1 MMKPDSNL
9 SRRGFI
15 AGSLLG
21 GLGALAADPL
31 VMAQALLTGKKPE
44 DIQGHGIAAG
54 YVNLSSNENP
64 LGPSPRAVEAVAAHM
79 FSVNRYHWSFM
90 PDPVEAL
97 INALERKH
105 GLPVTE
111 TTWDNWEEV
120 TENRRVVLS
129 AGSSMILHA
138 VGLATVR
145 DKAELVQAQPAYFDT
160 ADVWRRFR
168 EEEGA
173 DATVNNVR
181 LTRDL
186 RHNLDAMYEK
196 INDNTTIVVV
206 TNPNNPTSTVVEP
219 DALGDFVRSVP
230 AHVTVF
236 IDEAYIDYTSDPG
249 YRDAVYLAH
258 ELDNVIVSRTF
269 SKIHGLAG
277 LRVGYAVLSPRL
289 RRKLSLYNLGGP
301 PSNLGAYAAIAA
313 LDDRAHYARSRR
325 TVEEGKAFL
334 GESFDRLGLPYTPS
348 DSCFVLFRLGD
359 KAESVFNALQERKVW
374 IADGMWW
381 GLKGYLRVTVGTR
394 DENEAFINTLETVL

>member
-1 MMKPDSNL
+1 MKPVSNL
-9 SRRGFI
+9 TRRGFI

-31 VMAQALLTGKKPE
+31 VMAQALLSGKKPE
-44 DIQGHGIAAG
+44 DIQGFGIEPG

-64 LGPSPRAVEAVAAHM
+64 LGPSPRAVEAVAARM
-79 FSVNRYHWSFM
+79 FGVNRYHWSSM
-90 PDPVEAL
+90 PDPVEVL

-120 TENRRVVLS
+120 TKNRRVILS

-160 ADVWRRFR
+160 ADVWRRFK

-173 DATVNNVR
+173 DIKVNNVR

-186 RHNLDAMYEK
+186 RHNLDAMYER
-196 INDNTTIVVV
+196 INDNTTVVVV
-206 TNPNNPTSTVVEP
+206 TNPNNPTSTVVDH
-219 DALGDFVRSVP
+219 DALADFVRSVP
-230 AHVTVF
+230 ERVTVF
-236 IDEAYIDYTSDPG
+236 IDEAYIDYTTDPD
-249 YRDAVYLAH
+249 YRDAIYLAL
-258 ELDNVIVSRTF
+258 EQENVIVSRTF
-269 SKIHGLAG
+269 SKVYGLAG

-301 PSNLGAYAAIAA
+301 PGNLGLHAAIAA
-313 LDDRAHYARSRR
+313 LDDHAHYERSRR
-325 TVEEGKAFL
+325 TVEEGKAYL
-334 GESFDRLGLPYTPS
+334 GKAFDRLGIPYTPS
-348 DSCFVLFRLGD
+348 DSCFVLFQLRD
-359 KAESVFNALQERKVW
+359 ESERVFNALQERKVW
-374 IADGMWW
+374 IGDAMWW
-381 GLKGYLRVTVGTR
+381 GLKGYLRVTVGTP
-394 DENEAFINTLETVL
+394 DENEAFVNTLETVL

>member
-1 MMKPDSNL
+1 MKPDSNL

-21 GLGALAADPL
+21 GLGALTVDPL

-44 DIQGHGIAAG
+44 DIQGHGIEPG

-64 LGPSPRAVEAVAAHM
+64 LGPSPRAVEAVAAHI
-79 FSVNRYHWSFM
+79 FDVNRYHWSFM
-90 PDPVEAL
+90 PDPVETL
-97 INALERKH
+97 INTLERKH

-120 TENRRVVLS
+120 TKDRRMVLS

-145 DKAELVQAQPAYFDT
+145 DNAELVQAQPAYFDT
-160 ADVWRRFR
+160 ADVWRRFG

-173 DATVNNVR
+173 DVKINYVR

-186 RHNLDAMYEK
+186 RHNLNAMYEK
-196 INDNTTIVVV
+196 INDNTTVVVV
-206 TNPNNPTSTVVEP
+206 TNPNNPTSTVVDH
-219 DALGDFVRSVP
+219 DALVDFVRSVP
-230 AHVTVF
+230 ERVTVF

-249 YRDAVYLAH
+249 YRNGVYLAR
-258 ELDNVIVSRTF
+258 EQDNVIVSRTF

-313 LDDRAHYARSRR
+313 LDDHAHYERSRR
-325 TVEEGKAFL
+325 TVEEGKAYL
-334 GESFDRLGLPYTPS
+334 GQAFDRLGIAYTPS
-348 DSCFVLFRLGD
+348 DACFVLFRLGD
-359 KAESVFNALQERKVW
+359 KAESVFSALQERNVW
-374 IADGMWW
+374 IGDAMWW
-381 GLKGYLRVTVGTR
+381 GLKGHLRVTVGTP
-394 DENEAFINTLETVL
+394 DENEAFINTLQAVL

>member
-1 MMKPDSNL
+1 MRPDSNL
-9 SRRGFI
+9 PRRGFI

-21 GLGALAADPL
+21 GLGALAIDPL
-31 VMAQALLTGKKPE
+31 VMAQALLSGKKPE
-44 DIQGHGIAAG
+44 DIQGHGIEPG

-64 LGPSPRAVEAVAAHM
+64 LGPSPRAVEAVAGRILA
-79 FSVNRYHWSFM
+79 VNRYHWSFM
-90 PDPVEAL
+90 PDPVETL

-111 TTWDNWEEV
+111 TTWDNWEQV

-160 ADVWRRFR
+160 ADVWKRFG
-168 EEEGA
+168 EEEGV
-173 DATVNNVR
+173 DVKVNYVR

-186 RHNLDAMYEK
+186 RHNLNAMYEK
-196 INDNTTIVVV
+196 INDKTTIVVV
-206 TNPNNPTSTVVEP
+206 TNPNNPTSTVVDH
-219 DALGDFVRSVP
+219 DALADFVRSVP
-230 AHVTVF
+230 SHVTVF

-258 ELDNVIVSRTF
+258 EQDNVIVSRTF

-313 LDDRAHYARSRR
+313 LDDHGHYERSRR
-325 TVEEGKAFL
+325 TVEEGKTYL
-334 GESFDRLGLPYTPS
+334 GKAFDRLDIAYTPS
-348 DSCFVLFRLGD
+348 DACFILFRLGD
-359 KAESVFNALQERKVW
+359 KAESVFSALQERKVW
-374 IADGMWW
+374 IGDAMWW
-381 GLKGYLRVTVGTR
+381 GLKGYLRVTVGTQA
-394 DENEAFINTLETVL
+394 ENEAFVNTLEAVL

>member
-1 MMKPDSNL
+1 MKPETNL

-21 GLGALAADPL
+21 SLGALAVDPL
-31 VMAQALLTGKKPE
+31 VMAQALLSGKKPE
-44 DIQGHGIAAG
+44 DIQGFGIEPG

-64 LGPSPRAVEAVAAHM
+64 LGPSPRAVEAVAARM
-79 FSVNRYHWSFM
+79 FGVNRYHWSSM
-90 PDPVEAL
+90 PDPSEVL

-120 TENRRVVLS
+120 TKNRRVALS

-160 ADVWRRFR
+160 AEVWRRFK

-173 DATVNNVR
+173 DIKVNNVR

-186 RHNLDAMYEK
+186 RHNLDAMYER
-196 INDNTTIVVV
+196 INDNTTVVVV
-206 TNPNNPTSTVVEP
+206 TNPNNPTSTVVDH
-219 DALGDFVRSVP
+219 DALSDFVRSVP
-230 AHVTVF
+230 ERVTVF
-236 IDEAYIDYTSDPG
+236 IDEAYIDYTTDPD
-249 YRDAVYLAH
+249 YRDAMNLALGQ
-258 ELDNVIVSRTF
+258 ENVIVSRTF
-269 SKIHGLAG
+269 SKVYGLAG

-301 PSNLGAYAAIAA
+301 PSNLGLHAAIAA
-313 LDDRAHYARSRR
+313 LDDDAHYERSRR
-325 TVEEGKAFL
+325 TVEEGKAYL
-334 GESFDRLGLPYTPS
+334 GKAFDRLGIPYTPS
-348 DSCFVLFRLGD
+348 DSCFVLFQLRD
-359 KAESVFNALQERKVW
+359 ESDRVFNALQERKVW
-374 IADGMWW
+374 IGDAMWW
-381 GLKGYLRVTVGTR
+381 GLKGYLRVTVGTP
-394 DENEAFINTLETVL
+394 DENEAFVNTLETVL

>member
-1 MMKPDSNL
+1 MKQDTNL

-31 VMAQALLTGKKPE
+31 AMAQALLSGKKPE
-44 DIQGHGIAAG
+44 DIQGHGIAPG

-64 LGPSPRAVEAVAAHM
+64 LGPSPRAIEAVAARM
-79 FSVNRYHWSFM
+79 FGVNRYHWSSV
-90 PDPVEAL
+90 PDPSEVL

-105 GLPVTE
+105 GMPVTE

-120 TENRRVVLS
+120 TKNRRVVLS

-160 ADVWRRFR
+160 ADVWRRFK

-173 DATVNNVR
+173 DIKVNYVR

-186 RHNLDAMYEK
+186 GHNLDAMHER
-196 INDNTTIVVV
+196 INDNTTVVVV
-206 TNPNNPTSTVVEP
+206 TNPNNPTSTVVDP
-219 DALGDFVRSVP
+219 DALADFVRSVP
-230 AHVTVF
+230 GHVTVF
-236 IDEAYIDYTSDPG
+236 IDEAYIDYTTDPD
-249 YRDAVYLAH
+249 YPDAMNLAREH
-258 ELDNVIVSRTF
+258 ENVIVSRTF
-269 SKIHGLAG
+269 SKVYGLAG
-277 LRVGYAVLSPRL
+277 LRVGYAALSPRM

-301 PSNLGAYAAIAA
+301 PSNLGLYAAIAA
-313 LDDRAHYARSRR
+313 LDDHAHYERSRR
-325 TVEEGKAFL
+325 TVEEGKAYL
-334 GESFDRLGLPYTPS
+334 GKSFDRLGIPYTPS

-359 KAESVFNALQERKVW
+359 DAERVFNALQERKVW
-374 IADGMWW
+374 IGDAMWW
-381 GLKGYLRVTVGTR
+381 GLKGYLRVTVGTP
-394 DENEAFINTLETVL
+394 DENEAFVNTLETVL

>member
-1 MMKPDSNL
+1 MKPESNL

-31 VMAQALLTGKKPE
+31 VMAQALLSGKKPE
-44 DIQGHGIAAG
+44 DIQGFGIEPG

-64 LGPSPRAVEAVAAHM
+64 LGPSPRAVEAVAARM
-79 FSVNRYHWSFM
+79 FGVNRYHWSSM
-90 PDPVEAL
+90 PDPSEVL
-97 INALERKH
+97 TNALERKH

-120 TENRRVVLS
+120 TKNRRVILS

-145 DKAELVQAQPAYFDT
+145 DKAELIQAQPAYFDT
-160 ADVWRRFR
+160 ADVWRRLK

-173 DATVNNVR
+173 DIKVNNVR

-186 RHNLDAMYEK
+186 RHNLKAMTER
-196 INDNTTIVVV
+196 INDNTTIMIV
-206 TNPNNPTSTVVEP
+206 TNPNNPTSTVVDH
-219 DALGDFVRSVP
+219 DALADFVRSVP
-230 AHVTVF
+230 ERVTVF
-236 IDEAYIDYTSDPG
+236 IDEAYIDYTTDPD
-249 YRDAVYLAH
+249 YRDATYLAL
-258 ELDNVIVSRTF
+258 EQDNVIVSRTF
-269 SKIHGLAG
+269 SKVYGLAG

-301 PSNLGAYAAIAA
+301 PGNLGLYAAIAA
-313 LDDRAHYARSRR
+313 LDDHAHYERSRR
-325 TVEEGKAFL
+325 TVEEGKAYL
-334 GESFDRLGLPYTPS
+334 GKAFGRLGIPHTPS
-348 DSCFVLFRLGD
+348 DSCFVLFQLGD
-359 KAESVFNALQERKVW
+359 ESERVFNALQERKVW
-374 IADGMWW
+374 IGDAMWW

-394 DENEAFINTLETVL
+394 DENQAFVNTLETVL

>member
-1 MMKPDSNL
+1 MKPETNL

-21 GLGALAADPL
+21 SLGALAADPL
-31 VMAQALLTGKKPE
+31 VMAQALLSGKKPE
-44 DIQGHGIAAG
+44 DIQGFGIEPG

-64 LGPSPRAVEAVAAHM
+64 LGPSPRAVEAVAARM
-79 FSVNRYHWSFM
+79 FGVNRYHWSSM
-90 PDPVEAL
+90 PDPSEVL

-120 TENRRVVLS
+120 TKNRRVALS

-160 ADVWRRFR
+160 AEVWRRFK

-173 DATVNNVR
+173 DIKVNNVR

-186 RHNLDAMYEK
+186 RHNLDAMYER
-196 INDNTTIVVV
+196 INDNTTVVVV
-206 TNPNNPTSTVVEP
+206 TNPNNPTSTVVDH
-219 DALGDFVRSVP
+219 DALLDFVRSVP
-230 AHVTVF
+230 ERVTVF
-236 IDEAYIDYTSDPG
+236 IDEAYIDYTTDPD
-249 YRDAVYLAH
+249 YRDAMNLALGQ
-258 ELDNVIVSRTF
+258 ENVIVSRTF
-269 SKIHGLAG
+269 SKVYGLAG

-301 PSNLGAYAAIAA
+301 PSNLGLHAAIAA
-313 LDDRAHYARSRR
+313 LDDDAHYERSRR
-325 TVEEGKAFL
+325 TVEEGKAYL
-334 GESFDRLGLPYTPS
+334 GKAFDRLGIPYTPS
-348 DSCFVLFRLGD
+348 DSCFVLFQLRD
-359 KAESVFNALQERKVW
+359 ESERVFNALQERKVW
-374 IADGMWW
+374 IGDAMWW
-381 GLKGYLRVTVGTR
+381 GLKGYLRVTVGTP
-394 DENEAFINTLETVL
+394 DENEAFVNTLETVL

>member
-1 MMKPDSNL
+1 MKPDTNL

-44 DIQGHGIAAG
+44 DIRGFGIAPG

-79 FSVNRYHWSFM
+79 FGVNRYHWSIM
-90 PDPVEAL
+90 PDPAEVL

-120 TENRRVVLS
+120 VKNRRVALS

-160 ADVWRRFR
+160 AEVWRRFK

-173 DATVNNVR
+173 DVKVNYVR

-186 RHNLDAMYEK
+186 RHNLNAMYER

-206 TNPNNPTSTVVEP
+206 TNPSNPTSTLVGH
-219 DALGDFVRSVP
+219 DALADFVRSVP
-230 AHVTVF
+230 GHVTVF
-236 IDEAYIDYTSDPG
+236 IDEAYIDYTTDPD
-249 YRDAVYLAH
+249 YRDAMDLAL
-258 ELDNVIVSRTF
+258 EQENVIVSRTF
-269 SKIHGLAG
+269 SKVYGLAG
-277 LRVGYAVLSPRL
+277 LRVGYAVLSPRM

-301 PSNLGAYAAIAA
+301 PGNLALHAAIAA
-313 LDDRAHYARSRR
+313 LDDHAHYARSRS
-325 TVEEGKAFL
+325 TVEEGKAYL
-334 GESFDRLGLPYTPS
+334 GKAFDRLGIPYTPS
-348 DSCFVLFRLGD
+348 DSCFVLFQLRD
-359 KAESVFNALQERKVW
+359 DAERVFNALQERNVW
-374 IADGMWW
+374 IGDAMWW
-381 GLKGYLRVTVGTR
+381 GLKGYLRVTVGTP
-394 DENEAFINTLETVL
+394 DENEAFVNTLETVL

>member
-1 MMKPDSNL
+1 MKPDSNL
-9 SRRGFI
+9 SRRGFL

-31 VMAQALLTGKKPE
+31 VMAQALVSGKKPE
-44 DIQGHGIAAG
+44 DIQGHGIAPG

-64 LGPSPRAVEAVAAHM
+64 LGPSPRAVEAVAARV
-79 FSVNRYHWSFM
+79 FDVNRYHWSFM

-120 TENRRVVLS
+120 TKDRRLVLS
-129 AGSSMILHA
+129 AGSSMILHS

-160 ADVWRRFR
+160 ADVWRRFK

-173 DATVNNVR
+173 DVKVNSVR

-186 RHNLDAMYEK
+186 RHNLNAMYEK
-196 INDNTTIVVV
+196 INDNTTVVVV
-206 TNPNNPTSTVVEP
+206 TNPNNPTSTVVDH
-219 DALGDFVRSVP
+219 DALVDFVRSVP

-249 YRDAVYLAH
+249 YRNAVYLAR
-258 ELDNVIVSRTF
+258 EQDNVIVSRTF
-269 SKIHGLAG
+269 SKIYGLAG
-277 LRVGYAVLSPRL
+277 MRVGYAVLSPRM

-301 PSNLGAYAAIAA
+301 PSNLGVYAAIAA
-313 LDDRAHYARSRR
+313 LDDHAHYERSRR
-325 TVEEGKAFL
+325 TVAAGKAYLGKAF
-334 GESFDRLGLPYTPS
+334 ERLGIPFTPS

-359 KAESVFNALQERKVW
+359 KAESVFSALQERRVW
-374 IADGMWW
+374 IGDGMWW
-381 GLKGYLRVTVGTR
+381 GLKGHLRVTVGTP
-394 DENEAFINTLETVL
+394 DENEAFINTLEVVL